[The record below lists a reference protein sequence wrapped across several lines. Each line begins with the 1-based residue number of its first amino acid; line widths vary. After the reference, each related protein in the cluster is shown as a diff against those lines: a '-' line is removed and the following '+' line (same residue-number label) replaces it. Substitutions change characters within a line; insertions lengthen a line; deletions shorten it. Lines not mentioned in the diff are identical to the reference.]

1 MRSSVVAR
9 SIPWRISLSLSAR
22 SQLSAISSVIKISG
36 SGICWLLVGPALL
49 EDLPLNLQ
57 KAKLHFKQSWILLKT
72 TEEFGIEV
80 ISNFAL
86 DRGFFT
92 VCTTS
97 VIEPKAFSFWR
108 AETKKESA
116 ENLSNEFLFLSP
128 SPNEIFGIAWKLP
141 SPTSILTV
149 NPHSAVLCAMLDSI
163 ILASLRALLVSAS
176 KAIHLPI
183 GSLFDVEF
191 SDASPSTLSSL
202 TSTPSFL
209 LLPLSPTS
217 RLNAGSNTS
226 IGRLWYLS
234 AALEDSISLK

>member
-57 KAKLHFKQSWILLKT
+57 KAKLHFKQKAGSNSKLLRNSGLKLYQHIPKRCPVLLVVQEPAT
-72 TEEFGIEV
+72 VAFP
-80 ISNFAL
+80 
-86 DRGFFT
+86 GFY
-92 VCTTS
+92 S
-97 VIEPKAFSFWR
+97 A
-108 AETKKESA
+108 A

-183 GSLFDVEF
+183 GSLFDVKF
-191 SDASPSTLSSL
+191 SDTSP
-202 TSTPSFL
+202 
-209 LLPLSPTS
+209 
-217 RLNAGSNTS
+217 
-226 IGRLWYLS
+226 
-234 AALEDSISLK
+234 